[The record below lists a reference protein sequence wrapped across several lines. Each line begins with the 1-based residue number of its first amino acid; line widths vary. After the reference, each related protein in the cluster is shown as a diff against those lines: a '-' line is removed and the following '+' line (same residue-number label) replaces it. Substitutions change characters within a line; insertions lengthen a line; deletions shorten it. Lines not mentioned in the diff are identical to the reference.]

1 MFKSRFFYNN
11 VFFKIGILFLIMFI
25 LITNYQVF
33 NKSYQ
38 KDKRYQISF
47 NVNLFD
53 IESIN
58 HCMNER
64 LFNLQCLKRQTF
76 VSFKNY
82 LQKNEL
88 VNPGEI
94 SILEIN
100 ILKKTVILS
109 VNEKYK
115 IINND
120 YLYLEQYNR
129 YLAEHFEDVKK
140 SLNKVFQIAIN
151 PGAPHEMQQSL
162 LGWNLINIFYII
174 DLQQAIENRP
184 GIEIINV
191 REIKFFRK
199 HIYINLI
206 VSLMLSL
213 TLFILYHFNKK
224 IKNNF

>member
-1 MFKSRFFYNN
+1 M
-11 VFFKIGILFLIMFI
+11 
-25 LITNYQVF
+25 F

-53 IESIN
+53 IDSIN

-64 LFNLQCLKRQTF
+64 LFNLQCLNRQTF
-76 VSFKNY
+76 VSYRNY
-82 LQKNEL
+82 LQKKNL
-88 VNPGEI
+88 VNPEF

-100 ILKKTVILS
+100 VLKKTVTLS

-115 IINND
+115 INNYD
-120 YLYLEQYNR
+120 HLYLDQYNR
-129 YLAEHFEDVKK
+129 YLAEHFEDVRK
-140 SLNKVFQIAIN
+140 SLDKVLQIALK

-174 DLQQAIENRP
+174 DLQQATIKKP
-184 GIEIINV
+184 GIEIINI

-199 HIYINLI
+199 HIYINLLI
-206 VSLMLSL
+206 SLMLSL
-213 TLFILYHFNKK
+213 TLFILYIFKKK
-224 IKNNF
+224 IKKNF